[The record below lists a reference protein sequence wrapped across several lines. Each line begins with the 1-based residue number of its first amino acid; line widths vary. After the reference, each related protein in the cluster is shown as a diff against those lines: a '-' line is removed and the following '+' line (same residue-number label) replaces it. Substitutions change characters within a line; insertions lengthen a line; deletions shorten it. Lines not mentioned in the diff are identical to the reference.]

1 MATILEIARHAGIP
15 ADQVVR
21 VVSGEPVNEEAAR
34 RVREAIALVGAPPY
48 PLAASAVS
56 GARPVPSP
64 APPSVDREPEPGL
77 LERIAHVTA
86 ELEER
91 LPDQV
96 GSVVYEAVRVEVQP
110 VAEHMAGMDALF
122 REMLGGLHR
131 LAAEVAAE
139 RRDRV
144 DDLALQVEI
153 MRASWTSVDR
163 RLGRLERMLE
173 RQARQPEDLS
183 AGGARVVRIDARERA

>member
-21 VVSGEPVNEEAAR
+21 VVSGEPVNEDAAR
-34 RVREAIALVGAPPY
+34 RVREAIALLGAPPY
-48 PLAASAVS
+48 PRAASGVS
-56 GARPVPSP
+56 GAKPVRSP
-64 APPSVDREPEPGL
+64 APPSVDGEPEPGL

-86 ELEER
+86 ELEDR

-96 GSVVYEAVRVEVQP
+96 GSVVYEAVRVEVRP
-110 VAEHMAGMDALF
+110 VAEHMAAMDALF
-122 REMLGGLHR
+122 REVLGGLHR

-144 DDLALQVEI
+144 DDLALQVEL

-163 RLGRLERMLE
+163 RLGRLERMVE
-173 RQARQPEDLS
+173 RQAKQPEDPR

>member
-77 LERIAHVTA
+77 LERIAHATA